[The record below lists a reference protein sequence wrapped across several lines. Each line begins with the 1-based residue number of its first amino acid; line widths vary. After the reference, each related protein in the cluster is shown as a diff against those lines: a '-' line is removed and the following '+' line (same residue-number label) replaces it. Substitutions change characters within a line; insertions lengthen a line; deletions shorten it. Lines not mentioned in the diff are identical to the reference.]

1 MKKYKIIIGIDVS
14 KSKLDVC
21 FLDDPLA
28 SEPFFLIVSNDPRGI
43 NKVLKGLSKSGG
55 SLSDTL
61 FCFENT
67 GIYSLSL
74 AYFLDDLGADYW
86 EVPAIEIKRS
96 KGITRGKNDKTD
108 ARDIAFYAHTHLHKL
123 RLSKLPEKDL
133 VKLKFLL
140 AERGKLLKSIQIFEM
155 TQEIKGHVGI
165 EMTRDVFRINKKTIR
180 GLKKLL
186 LEIEQKMQSI
196 VMQNPQISKQKELIQ
211 SVPGVG
217 PQTAIYLIVITR
229 GFQSFD
235 NWRKMA
241 CYAGI
246 APFQYQSGSSIRGR
260 TKVNHLA
267 DKKLKALLTM
277 CALNAKK
284 HDKEIAHYYQRKI
297 KEGKNPMLVMN
308 SIRCKVLSRV
318 FASVKRGQPFVNT
331 YKFAA

>member
-21 FLDDPLA
+21 FLSDPCQP
-28 SEPFFLIVSNDPRGI
+28 SFLIVSNDQKGI
-43 NKVLKGLSKSGG
+43 RKVLRSIKNAKVDIM
-55 SLSDTL
+55 DTL

-67 GIYSLSL
+67 GIYCFSL
-74 AYFLDDLGADYW
+74 ACSLDKLGADYW
-86 EVPAIEIKRS
+86 EVPAIEIKRA
-96 KGITRGKNDKTD
+96 KGLTRGKTD
-108 ARDIAFYAHTHLHKL
+108 AKDIAFYTHTHMHKL

-133 VKLKFLL
+133 LILKLLL
-140 AERGKLLKSIQIFEM
+140 AERGKLLKSIHIFEM
-155 TQEIKGHVGI
+155 THEIKGFI
-165 EMTRDVFRINKKTIR
+165 DNEMTREVFKINRKTLR
-180 GLKKLL
+180 GLRKHL
-186 LEIEQKMQSI
+186 LEVEQKMQAILIDNQEFSR
-196 VMQNPQISKQKELIQ
+196 QKELIQ

-229 GFQSFD
+229 GFQSFS

-246 APFQYQSGSSIRGR
+246 APFQYQSGSSIKGR

-284 HDKEIAHYYQRKI
+284 HDKEIAQYYKRKI
-297 KEGKNPMLVMN
+297 EEGKNPMLVMN

-318 FASVKRGQPFVNT
+318 FATVKRGQPYVDT
-331 YKFAA
+331 YGFAA